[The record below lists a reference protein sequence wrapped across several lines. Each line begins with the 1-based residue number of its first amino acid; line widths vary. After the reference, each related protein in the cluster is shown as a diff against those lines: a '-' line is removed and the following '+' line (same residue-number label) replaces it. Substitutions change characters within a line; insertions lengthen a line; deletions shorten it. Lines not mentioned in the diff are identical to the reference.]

1 MNDSYKM
8 ICEILAGND
17 QPNVD
22 MLISKPAIYF
32 YINKEYSDAAKSGEV
47 NTDAN
52 GNLHCYFTRIPES
65 LDKYSQFL
73 TTHNCV
79 KIQLNKLRRI
89 KDQKIKIYPF
99 CIEGYDNLTFDD
111 VEKIASNN
119 NFFYRYYKQGCE
131 LEKIPHIILW
141 CESKKLPSF
150 SYKVLD

>member
-1 MNDSYKM
+1 MNSYQLVS
-8 ICEILAGND
+8 EILIGKD
-17 QPNVD
+17 QPNID
-22 MLISKPAIYF
+22 MLITKPSIYLYVKNE
-32 YINKEYSDAAKSGEV
+32 YIEAAKDGQI
-47 NTDAN
+47 NTDSD
-52 GNLHCYFTRIPES
+52 GKLHCYFTRIPES
-65 LDKYSQFL
+65 LKKYSDFL
-73 TTHNCV
+73 SHNSCV
-79 KIQLNKLRRI
+79 KIQLNKLKRI

-150 SYKVLD
+150 SYKELD